1 MNLDLRRDTTR
12 LQKQQSKDRTFGN
25 WNARRPKMRG
35 APSIGQSLLCAK
47 EQRKLSRAVHPKRRR
62 WAATLIQQF
71 TIVLTLASTPSW
83 ADDIKR
89 LFTEIEDPH
98 RLGRIIEHN
107 AADVA
112 RSASM
117 ARRYRV
123 VEVDVEL
130 LKNKEPFHLNLFD
143 DVSLLVETLE
153 WSVGANKF
161 HRKWRGRIL
170 DFGQSRQ
177 HVEMVRQELAE
188 QELPPG
194 FPENV
199 LEQTYL
205 EVTGYASSYDVDA
218 ETGIANRSRQ
228 RRYGR
233 VSPAGPE
240 SGSVVSPEAPWK
252 LVHGAFWSFRI
263 RQVLVPASGE
273 VISYHVS
280 SLQWSPRYAMIVEVD
295 PTRIA
300 SNIANPVERKARI
313 EEGLRFERS
322 LPSEKGKVILG
333 EIE

>member
-1 MNLDLRRDTTR
+1 MILLLPSNSLQEGRRIMNLDLWRDTPR

-71 TIVLTLASTPSW
+71 TIVLALASTPSW

-89 LFTEIEDPH
+89 LFTEIDDPH

-112 RSASM
+112 RSASLS
-117 ARRYRV
+117 RRYRV
-123 VEVDVEL
+123 VEVDTDL
-130 LKNKEPFHLNLFD
+130 LKGDEPVYLNLFD

-153 WSVGANKF
+153 WSIGVNEST
-161 HRKWRGRIL
+161 RVWRGRIL

-194 FPENV
+194 LPANL

-205 EVTGYASSYDVDA
+205 EVTAFLVTYDIDA
-218 ETGIANRSRQ
+218 DSGIANPSGQ
-228 RRYGR
+228 RHFGR
-233 VSPAGPE
+233 VSPDGRGDAMAAKD
-240 SGSVVSPEAPWK
+240 SPWR
-252 LVHGAFWSFRI
+252 LVHEAFRTLSISRI
-263 RQVLVPASGE
+263 SVPRTGELVNYAVRP
-273 VISYHVS
+273 
-280 SLQWSPRYAMIVEVD
+280 LQ
-295 PTRIA
+295 
-300 SNIANPVERKARI
+300 
-313 EEGLRFERS
+313 
-322 LPSEKGKVILG
+322 
-333 EIE
+333 